1 MENVNLSSITDN
13 KFIQENSISTFPWRK
28 WVWEQQNNTVEGGE
42 VLTDDVKIAET
53 FNSFF
58 GNIVNTLNIEKDES
72 MFYGTGDETDPLLH
86 AIKNIAT
93 ILSF

>member
-1 MENVNLSSITDN
+1 M
-13 KFIQENSISTFPWRK
+13 
-28 WVWEQQNNTVEGGE
+28 
-42 VLTDDVKIAET
+42 TDDVKIAET

-72 MFYGTGDETDPLLH
+72 IFYGTGDETDPLLH

>member
-13 KFIQENSISTFPWRK
+13 KFILENSISTFPWRK

-42 VLTDDVKIAET
+42 VLTDDVKIAGT

-58 GNIVNTLNIEKDES
+58 GNIVNTLNTEKDES